1 MTSPLVWENADRAE
15 LIHLLTGRAVP
26 GEPRPQLTVAD
37 ALLVVECLQRMDRQ
51 VLIAALDG
59 GV

>member
-1 MTSPLVWENADRAE
+1 MNVQWENADRAE
-15 LIHLLTGRAVP
+15 LIHLLTGRPVP
-26 GEPRPQLTVAD
+26 GEPRPQLTIDVAV
-37 ALLVVECLQRMDRQ
+37 LVVECLQRMDRQ